1 MILINI
7 FSADVSSND
16 INSDYLKM
24 KLISR
29 GAKATVLSYNF
40 TNNQL
45 YNLGVVYNEL
55 KQMKDFDF
63 VVIDKPIILFKYFNN
78 DVCLGKE
85 FDLLVENISKEFFSI
100 NYLLVDNL
108 CDNLSLAKSKYY
120 NRLSL
125 NQMIRELD
133 LNDIVYE
140 KVSESVSGINYICDE
155 CIKSFIISENKF

>member
-63 VVIDKPIILFKYFNN
+63 V
-78 DVCLGKE
+78 
-85 FDLLVENISKEFFSI
+85 
-100 NYLLVDNL
+100 
-108 CDNLSLAKSKYY
+108 
-120 NRLSL
+120 
-125 NQMIRELD
+125 
-133 LNDIVYE
+133 
-140 KVSESVSGINYICDE
+140 
-155 CIKSFIISENKF
+155 